1 MGGRTDAEKPGA
13 DTPAI
18 EIRGLRKSF
27 GGRPVLRGVD
37 LVVPRGKTVVVLGL
51 SGSGKS
57 TLLKHIIGLLKPD
70 EGQILVDGRDIARAT
85 ADEIEDL
92 RWRFGMVFQN
102 AALLQSLTVAEN
114 VALPLV
120 ERFRQSRGPIRLK
133 RLDSS
138 EREGSAIDRRR
149 WRQEIAARVSEKL
162 ALVGLAGSENKM
174 PSELSGGMRKRA
186 GLARAIVHDPDILLY
201 DEPTTGLDPIICRHV
216 DDLIIRMRER
226 LGVSSV
232 VISHDVEGAVRTAD
246 VMALLHEGVIV
257 GQGPP
262 EEFTKSPDPVVRQFL
277 EGRSEGPIKVL

>member
-1 MGGRTDAEKPGA
+1 MNGRIDPSISQGP
-13 DTPAI
+13 PAI
-18 EIRGLRKSF
+18 EIRGLKKSF

-51 SGSGKS
+51 SGCGKS

-70 EGQILVDGRDIARAT
+70 DGHIFVDGKDIARAT
-85 ADEIEDL
+85 PEELEEI

-120 ERFRQSRGPIRLK
+120 ERIRQSRRPVMLK
-133 RLDSS
+133 RLDSP
-138 EREGSAIDRRR
+138 EREPTAIDRRR

-162 ALVGLAGSENKM
+162 ALVGLAGAEDKM

-216 DDLIIRMRER
+216 DDLIIRMREK

-246 VMALLHEGVIV
+246 IMALLHEGTIV
-257 GQGPP
+257 EQGPP
-262 EEFTKSPDPVVRQFL
+262 EEFMKSQNPIVRQFL
-277 EGRSEGPIKVL
+277 EGRAEGPIKVL